1 MKAAVPCG
9 FRAAAGFAASRPRG
23 LDADGIP
30 PAPSRAGPV
39 QEYIDPQNVPPA
51 EELRGIR
58 SVHDYEA
65 SFAKF
70 PKQLRES
77 ATCSQCGSSSRQRQM
92 TLILRRRIH
101 ARPLD
106 RPIEFP
112 HGFRTCNAESN
123 GPLHE
128 RRSKL
133 PGGRPLRVFRGSR
146 PQRRHR
152 QGHPARRPP
161 AALLS
166 RCFSG
171 RRPFELG
178 SGRRIV
184 VCAVATSRRD
194 INTRPTPLTRL
205 PRCQH
210 ARDVLAGHARDAR
223 SCCCA
228 PRKTIIAG
236 SPCHIASAD
245 AACARPRR
253 FIRAGAPIGRVEP
266 AGPPGP
272 DCAARGPPL

>member
-9 FRAAAGFAASRPRG
+9 FRAAAGFAASRPRA

-30 PAPSRAGPV
+30 PAPSRAGVHRSAKRAARRRAARHPFR
-39 QEYIDPQNVPPA
+39 PR
-51 EELRGIR
+51 LR
-58 SVHDYEA
+58 S
-65 SFAKF
+65 
-70 PKQLRES
+70 QLREIRETAARIGNVFAVRLVKPSTANGADPQAAHSCPAARS
-77 ATCSQCGSSSRQRQM
+77 AHRIPARIPHVQCGIERPV
-92 TLILRRRIH
+92 
-101 ARPLD
+101 ARAAVE
-106 RPIEFP
+106 I
-112 HGFRTCNAESN
+112 A
-123 GPLHE
+123 
-128 RRSKL
+128 
-133 PGGRPLRVFRGSR
+133 GGRPLRVFRGSR
-146 PQRRHR
+146 PQRRRR

-236 SPCHIASAD
+236 SRCHIASAD

-253 FIRAGAPIGRVEP
+253 SAASSPRVRPGRTAPRV
-266 AGPPGP
+266 
-272 DCAARGPPL
+272 ARHFE